1 MSSPESTSR
10 FSDRVDNYV
19 RYRPTYPAAVLTL
32 LQDRT
37 ALQPASAIAD
47 IGSGTGISAQLFL
60 QNGNTVF
67 GIEPNAAMRE
77 AAETQLRQPNFHSIT
92 GTAETTTLPAQ
103 SVDYIVAAQAFHWF
117 DQAKARQEF
126 VRILRPHGW
135 IVLMWNSR
143 RTESTDFL
151 KAYEALLQAYGTD
164 YQEIRHSNNREEDL
178 RSFFS
183 GSVEV
188 ESLYNEQL
196 FDFEGLKGR
205 LLSSSYAPNPEHP
218 QHKPMIQALKA
229 VFEQYEEQGQVRFEY
244 DTKVYFGRLGLYSAG
259 LE

>member
-1 MSSPESTSR
+1 
-10 FSDRVDNYV
+10 
-19 RYRPTYPAAVLTL
+19 
-32 LQDRT
+32 
-37 ALQPASAIAD
+37 
-47 IGSGTGISAQLFL
+47 
-60 QNGNTVF
+60 
-67 GIEPNAAMRE
+67 
-77 AAETQLRQPNFHSIT
+77 
-92 GTAETTTLPAQ
+92 
-103 SVDYIVAAQAFHWF
+103 
-117 DQAKARQEF
+117 
-126 VRILRPHGW
+126 
-135 IVLMWNSR
+135 MWNSR

-151 KAYEALLQAYGTD
+151 NAYEALLQAYGTD

-183 GSVEV
+183 RSVEV

-244 DTKVYFGRLGLYSAG
+244 DTKVYFGRLGL
-259 LE
+259 